1 MLKGDLVTTPLPE
14 VLRQLADGVASGCL
28 HVIDGVD
35 ESAKVFLR
43 GGQVYSVQVPGRRP
57 QLGARLVSSGS
68 LGPEALSEALEAQ
81 RTELQGWRLGELLVH
96 LGYVDQPVVEAFINE
111 QVREQTSDLMRW
123 PTGTWKFRVNERTR
137 EDVAPPTTVEALL
150 ADVQQRTL
158 AWEAISETVHGPDAV
173 PVLSAAG
180 QSDAEMAIDPEAWS
194 LLCKVDGNRSIADL
208 ARECG
213 FTLHEAGQVVYALVR
228 SGLLEVEEVLVGS
241 ESSSSESV
249 GATVAAAFAPS
260 ALASVPEASERY
272 PIPAQAEEPSPS
284 DVANLIAAALRAD
297 HTMGA
302 ALVTPEQEIDQ
313 SIDRVSAALSAL
325 LGPTTDE
332 SLFAAPKPR
341 HRVTPPKHLTPAEV
355 ERNARAAARAE
366 REAKRRDSDAAE
378 LAAAQADLEAARAAD
393 ATAAHLAHFSD
404 HQAQIVD
411 LEEVRRD
418 VARRDEEAAAE
429 AAQVEADRAAA
440 ADLAAEQAAAEQEEA
455 SRLAEEL
462 AEQARRAQE
471 QAEAD
476 QLFAVEAARV
486 AAEEAAAAAAAEL
499 AAAEVEAEAA
509 RVAQE
514 LAEAEAQAEA
524 ARLAQELADAETA
537 RIAAEQAEA
546 ARIAAEQAE
555 AEAQAEA
562 ARLAQELAD
571 AETARIAT
579 EQAEAEAARVA
590 AEQAEAEATRVAQEL
605 ADAEAQAEATRLAQE
620 LADEESARLVAEEAE
635 AARLAAEEWACHEA
649 AAQEAALEADRIA
662 RERAE
667 AERELRHAAEEQAA
681 AQAAQEACAAEEQA
695 ERERAKARAAEAS
708 EDAALAML
716 AEQRAGAS
724 SAFAELSATAATST
738 AVLEPDV
745 SEPVDAEPDEDAAVT
760 PYRPSDT
767 DMASLFRELSSL
779 GMDDEPAP
787 APLRATPTPRSPVA
801 GTPAKK
807 KKGLFG
813 R

>member
-28 HVIDGVD
+28 HVLDGVD

-43 GGQVYSVQVPGRRP
+43 GGQVYAVQVPGRRP

-81 RTELQGWRLGELLVH
+81 RTELRGWRLGELLVH

-150 ADVQQRTL
+150 ADVQQRKL
-158 AWEAISETVHGPDAV
+158 AWKAISETVHGPDAV

-213 FTLHEAGQVVYALVR
+213 FTLYEAGQVVYALVR
-228 SGLLEVEEVLVGS
+228 SGLLEVEEVHVGS
-241 ESSSSESV
+241 ESGSSESV
-249 GATVAAAFAPS
+249 GARLAAAFAPS
-260 ALASVPEASERY
+260 AFATVPDAAEGCS
-272 PIPAQAEEPSPS
+272 IPAQAEEPSPS
-284 DVANLIAAALRAD
+284 DVANLIAAALRED
-297 HTMGA
+297 RSMGA
-302 ALVTPEQEIDQ
+302 APATPEQEIDQ
-313 SIDRVSAALSAL
+313 SINRVSAALSAL

-332 SLFAAPKPR
+332 SLFAAPRPR
-341 HRVTPPKHLTPAEV
+341 NRITPPKPPTPAEV
-355 ERNARAAARAE
+355 ERKARTAARTE
-366 REAKRRDSDAAE
+366 REAKRRDNDAAE

-393 ATAAHLAHFSD
+393 AAAAHLAHSSD

-418 VARRDEEAAAE
+418 VARRDEEATAE
-429 AAQVEADRAAA
+429 AAQVEADRATAA
-440 ADLAAEQAAAEQEEA
+440 HLAAEDAAAAAAAAAVAEQEA
-455 SRLAEEL
+455 

-471 QAEAD
+471 QADAD
-476 QLFAVEAARV
+476 QLF
-486 AAEEAAAAAAAEL
+486 
-499 AAAEVEAEAA
+499 
-509 RVAQE
+509 
-514 LAEAEAQAEA
+514 
-524 ARLAQELADAETA
+524 
-537 RIAAEQAEA
+537 
-546 ARIAAEQAE
+546 
-555 AEAQAEA
+555 
-562 ARLAQELAD
+562 
-571 AETARIAT
+571 
-579 EQAEAEAARVA
+579 EAEAARVA
-590 AEQAEAEATRVAQEL
+590 AEQAEAAARVEVARLAQEL
-605 ADAEAQAEATRLAQE
+605 ADAEAARAAAERAEADRLAQEQAAAQAEAEAQAETSRHAQELADAEAARVAAQQAEAARVAAEQAEADRLAQEQADAEAARVATEQAEAAARVEVARLAQE
-620 LADEESARLVAEEAE
+620 LADAE
-635 AARLAAEEWACHEA
+635 AARA
-649 AAQEAALEADRIA
+649 AA
-662 RERAE
+662 ERAE
-667 AERELRHAAEEQAA
+667 ADRLAQEQAAQRAGRIAHERAEVERELRQAAE
-681 AQAAQEACAAEEQA
+681 AQATAQAVREARFAEEQA
-695 ERERAKARAAEAS
+695 EHARTEARAAEEA

-724 SAFAELSATAATST
+724 SAFAELSATAASSAQVLAT
-738 AVLEPDV
+738 AF
-745 SEPVDAEPDEDAAVT
+745 SEPIAAEPDDDAPAM
-760 PYRPSDT
+760 PYRPADT

-787 APLRATPTPRSPVA
+787 APLRAAPTPRAPMA